1 MCAILHT
8 VDEGFSLISTT
19 QAAAEVKDSVVIF
32 KREVTEV
39 FFQFLKA
46 ATNLCGVAFMGL
58 CIGLVKLIQNSFTIT
73 VPRVKGMG
81 FYVGFQLLDNLI
93 HIDTPLYLIG
103 LSAKKS
109 LLPVP

>member
-1 MCAILHT
+1 MGSVLNTINKSFPFI
-8 VDEGFSLISTT
+8 GTT
-19 QAAAEVKDSVVIF
+19 QAAAEAKDCIIIF

-46 ATNLCGVAFMGL
+46 ATNLCGVAFVGL

-81 FYVGFQLLDNLI
+81 FYVGFQIVDNLI